1 LGREDRIALVVGLV
15 SALALLGAAAWLATS
30 GRMRRLKQQRIA
42 LAQEDLSGLA
52 TQLLRRG
59 LFRAYAQ
66 LAVELTG
73 LQAAIE
79 DALVDLSDWAR
90 AEPESQKAASGAR
103 DAPTR
108 AAVTNVELWESV
120 RDQVRRESADGEH
133 GLERFRELWHKDG
146 SDSPQWLPEGDRLAR
161 RLRTSLDE
169 RRQAHRDA
177 PSMARSTGHS
187 IAGVFREYVARATE
201 YLSPTHRLFADHP
214 DLVQKA
220 IGQYGAEQLLL
231 SDQRHEP
238 AGAADHNGADV
249 VEDLYV
255 RAKPSAG
262 FEVTYLLSSDVLEVE
277 FGVGADAPTSALRR
291 VFEQRGMKLLTSK
304 DPLALSLIRTVNRL
318 GPSELI
324 LTERCRDEFTRL
336 SQSDQAMLS
345 LFSADESSE
354 AASLYGE
361 KDEPAGLERQVSPAA
376 VRTAAVSR

>member
-1 LGREDRIALVVGLV
+1 MPSWICR
-15 SALALLGAAAWLATS
+15 
-30 GRMRRLKQQRIA
+30 
-42 LAQEDLSGLA
+42 
-52 TQLLRRG
+52 
-59 LFRAYAQ
+59 
-66 LAVELTG
+66 
-73 LQAAIE
+73 
-79 DALVDLSDWAR
+79 DWAEH
-90 AEPESQKAASGAR
+90 APEPESQKAASGAG

-120 RDQVRRESADGEH
+120 REQVRRESADGEH

-146 SDSPQWLPEGDRLAR
+146 SDSPQWLPEGNRLAR

-169 RRQAHRDA
+169 HRQAHRDA

-187 IAGVFREYVARATE
+187 IAGVFREYVSRRATE
-201 YLSPTHRLFADHP
+201 YLSPTHRPLADHP

-277 FGVGADAPTSALRR
+277 FGVGADRADLGAAPR
-291 VFEQRGMKLLTSK
+291 F
-304 DPLALSLIRTVNRL
+304 
-318 GPSELI
+318 
-324 LTERCRDEFTRL
+324 
-336 SQSDQAMLS
+336 
-345 LFSADESSE
+345 
-354 AASLYGE
+354 
-361 KDEPAGLERQVSPAA
+361 
-376 VRTAAVSR
+376 